1 MLLQKLKLVNFRQFY
16 SDATV
21 IEFSTD
27 IDKNITL
34 IHGEN
39 GIGKTT
45 ILNAILW
52 CLYEKLTHDF
62 ENPDELI
69 CLQSLKEGNKSCRVE
84 LNFEYEG
91 KEYLAQRS
99 LQNSNKSLFKL
110 FEVSN
115 SNYSDVPN
123 PKAFINSILPDD
135 MAEYFFFHGEGISNI
150 NAKKSGE
157 KFKRAIRDILGF
169 RLAETAVEDLK
180 EINRKWTKELAN
192 LQNLSKEQSQLIGK
206 KKNIEEKIT
215 ILKVKQ
221 IQLSDDEEINQND
234 LNKVLGDLR
243 NCSNLDA
250 KTLQKEIDILTSR
263 GNRVESIINQLNV
276 DKQGLIQKYGWII
289 FGQKLAHEGLGF
301 IDEQSLKAKLPAPY
315 DETLVKDLIKDGK
328 CICGRE
334 LNPGTDEYSKVIS
347 LVEKADNAVI
357 RSKLMK
363 SRSAGTNMKGRFS
376 DFLSGLE
383 KIEKNLT
390 KQDTDKRDISHELV
404 EKQETLDGIAGEV
417 DEVKKLEQSKNNCTS
432 ALSVINQKIGSNDRS
447 LGILNSELQTT
458 DLKLKKFGAED
469 VRISRLTGHQ
479 SYAQELIELCGVKL
493 DQYEK
498 DSKLTIAKKVNETLQ
513 EFSRKDFKVKVG
525 DDFSF
530 YLVRE
535 DGHRVA
541 KSKGENLLLNLS
553 FVSALIEFAQM
564 RSGASGDFLVSGT
577 TAPFVIDAP
586 FGELDNTYKRAT
598 AEFLPKRS
606 RQLIFLLS
614 SSHWIGTVNET
625 INKKIGSEYVLVSS
639 KRSIQNGKPDDK
651 LMIDG
656 KEYIQSLYNQE
667 KDATFIEK
675 VR

>member
-1 MLLQKLKLVNFRQFY
+1 MLLKKLKVVNFRQFY
-16 SDATV
+16 SDSTD

-27 IDKNITL
+27 PDKNITL

-39 GIGKTT
+39 GVGKTT
-45 ILNAILW
+45 LLNAILW

-62 ENPDELI
+62 ERREELI

-84 LNFEYEG
+84 LNFEYED
-91 KEYLAQRS
+91 KQYLAQRS
-99 LQNSNKSLFKL
+99 LQNTHQSHFKL
-110 FEVSN
+110 FEVTD
-115 SNYSDVPN
+115 SNYSEVPN

-169 RLAETAVEDLK
+169 RLAETAIGDLK
-180 EINRKWTKELAN
+180 EVNKKWTKELAS
-192 LQNLSKEQSQLIGK
+192 LQNLSHEQSQLIKK
-206 KKNIEEKIT
+206 KKNTEEKISEVRVE
-215 ILKVKQ
+215 LVHLANEK
-221 IQLSDDEEINQND
+221 EINQTD
-234 LNKVLGDLR
+234 LDKALEKLR
-243 NCSNLDA
+243 ACSHADA
-250 KTLQKEIDILTSR
+250 KILQREIDTLNTR
-263 GNRVESIINQLNV
+263 TRRVDSSIQQAKV
-276 DKQGLIQKYGWII
+276 EKQGLIKKYGWII
-289 FGQKLAHEGLGF
+289 FGQKLANEGLDF

-315 DETLVKDLIKDGK
+315 DETLVKDLIEQES

-334 LNPGTDEYSKVIS
+334 LKVGTDEYLKVIS
-347 LVEKADNAVI
+347 LVETADNAVI
-357 RSKLMK
+357 RNKLLK
-363 SRSAGTNMKGRFS
+363 SRSAGTNIKGRFS
-376 DFLSGLE
+376 DFLSDLGRV
-383 KIEKNLT
+383 EKNLST
-390 KQDTDKRDISHELV
+390 LDDDKRDVTHSLEEKEKALKSIDV
-404 EKQETLDGIAGEV
+404 E
-417 DEVKKLEQSKNNCTS
+417 EVKQLEKTKQNCLNSLS
-432 ALSVINQKIGSNDRS
+432 AVSQKIGSNVTS
-447 LGILNSELQTT
+447 LGLLKNELQIT
-458 DLKLKKFGAED
+458 DSKLKRFGADD
-469 VRISRLTGHQ
+469 VRIGRLTEHQ

-498 DSKLTIAKKVNETLQ
+498 DSKLVIAKKVNETLQ

-525 DDFSF
+525 GDFSF

-614 SSHWIGTVNET
+614 SSHWIGTVDDT
-625 INKKIGSEYVLVSS
+625 IKNQIGSEYVLVSS
-639 KRSIQNGKPDDK
+639 KTSMQNGKPDDK
-651 LMIDG
+651 LMIDD
-656 KEYIQSLYNQE
+656 KEYIQSLYNQDKE
-667 KDATFIEK
+667 ATFIEK

>member
-1 MLLQKLKLVNFRQFY
+1 MLLKKLKLVNFRQFY
-16 SDATV
+16 SDTTV

-27 IDKNITL
+27 PEKNITL

-39 GIGKTT
+39 GVGKTT
-45 ILNAILW
+45 LLNGILW
-52 CLYEKLTHDF
+52 CLYEKVTHDF
-62 ENPDELI
+62 ERAEELI

-84 LNFEYEG
+84 LNFEYED
-91 KEYLAQRS
+91 KQYLAQRS
-99 LQNSNKSLFKL
+99 LQNSNQALFKL
-110 FEVSN
+110 FEVSD

-157 KFKRAIRDILGF
+157 EFKRAIRDILGF
-169 RLAETAVEDLK
+169 RLAETAIEDLK
-180 EINRKWTKELAN
+180 EINKKWTKELAG
-192 LQNLSKEQSQLIGK
+192 LQNLSQEQSQLIRK
-206 KKNIEEKIT
+206 KKNTEEKIEE
-215 ILKVKQ
+215 LRVK
-221 IQLSDDEEINQND
+221 LVRLADEKEINQTD
-234 LNKVLGDLR
+234 LDQVLEKLR
-243 NCSNLDA
+243 TCSHADA
-250 KTLQKEIDILTSR
+250 KILQREIDALVNR
-263 GNRVESIINQLNV
+263 GNRVDSNINQAKV
-276 DKQGLIQKYGWII
+276 EKQGLIKKYGWII
-289 FGQKLAHEGLGF
+289 FGQKLANEGLGF

-315 DETLVKDLIKDGK
+315 DETLVKDLIDQES

-334 LNPGTDEYSKVIS
+334 LKVGTDEYLKVTS
-347 LVEKADNAVI
+347 LIETADNAVI
-357 RSKLMK
+357 RNKLLK
-363 SRSAGTNMKGRFS
+363 SRSAGTNIKGRFS
-376 DFLSGLE
+376 DFLVDLE
-383 KIEKNLT
+383 RIEKNLA
-390 KQDTDKRDISHELV
+390 KLDDDERDISHELNEKEKELGNIKV
-404 EKQETLDGIAGEV
+404 E
-417 DEVKKLEQSKNNCTS
+417 EVKNLEDLKHNCMA
-432 ALSVINQKIGSNDRS
+432 ALSAVNQKIGSNERS
-447 LGILNSELQTT
+447 LSILSSELQATGS
-458 DLKLKKFGAED
+458 KLKRFGAED
-469 VRISRLTGHQ
+469 VRISRLTEHQ
-479 SYAQELIELCGVKL
+479 SYAQELIKLCGIKL

-498 DSKLTIAKKVNETLQ
+498 NSKLTIARKVNETLQ

-564 RSGASGDFLVSGT
+564 RSGANGDFLVSGT

-614 SSHWIGTVNET
+614 SSHWLGTVEET
-625 INKKIGSEYVLVSS
+625 IQNKIGSEYVLVSS
-639 KRSIQNGKPDDK
+639 KTTMQNGKPEDK
-651 LMIDG
+651 LMVDG
-656 KEYIQSLYNQE
+656 REYIQSLYNQE
-667 KDATFIEK
+667 NDATFIEK